1 MDDYEWEKLQSK
13 KSFKELLCMWY
24 QYWPAPDQMP
34 DMNLLPCVEGVPR
47 FTQWIY
53 SNFGEETEAAMVWTN
68 LDLMATVIIF
78 NPDKH
83 IRALKAPKGVNLEK
97 DYQVDLLVFDDR
109 KAGLEWIKDYAEKR
123 ADLQRLPVYLDDE
136 TPSKEIPYPELPSK
150 PPQASRRETYSS
162 NDWKKIC
169 HFIRWHRF
177 ADEGTPPLSD

>member
-1 MDDYEWEKLQSK
+1 MDDDEWEKLQSK
-13 KSFKELLCMWY
+13 KSVKEQMGMFY
-24 QYWPAPDQMP
+24 QHWPAPDQMP

-68 LDLMATVIIF
+68 LDLWATVIIA

-83 IRALKAPKGVNLEK
+83 MRALRAPNGVNEGK
-97 DYQVDLLVFDDR
+97 DFQVDLLIFEDR

-123 ADLQRLPVYLDDE
+123 AALPRFGEDNKDVE
-136 TPSKEIPYPELPSK
+136 YPELPLN
-150 PPQASRRETYSS
+150 PPQASRRETYRSD
-162 NDWKKIC
+162 DWKKIC